1 MSTLESSPPPNPDE
15 ALADYVKR
23 VRASLGLTQKELATK
38 AGVHL
43 QSLGKIERGITTK
56 LNRHSRN
63 GLAYALQI
71 PVEYL
76 EAMSRGTPI
85 PTSTSLK
92 FCPHCWVPGTPP
104 ESIWMEV
111 RAKYCFLCGCQLQ
124 QRCRQCQE
132 PITSL
137 KHRFCPYCGTA
148 YKLEPKPKSKTR

>member
-1 MSTLESSPPPNPDE
+1 MNTLESSAPPTPGE
-15 ALADYVKR
+15 SLADYVKR
-23 VRASLGLTQKELATK
+23 VRTSLSLTQKELAAK
-38 AGVHL
+38 AGIHL
-43 QSLGKIERGITTK
+43 QSLGKIERGRTAK
-56 LNRHSRN
+56 LNRHSQN

-76 EAMSRGTPI
+76 AAICRGTPVAA
-85 PTSTSLK
+85 SASLK

-111 RAKYCFLCGCQLQ
+111 RTKYCFLCGSQLQ
-124 QRCRQCQE
+124 QRCRQCNE

-148 YKLEPKPKSKTR
+148 YKLDSSPTSKAG